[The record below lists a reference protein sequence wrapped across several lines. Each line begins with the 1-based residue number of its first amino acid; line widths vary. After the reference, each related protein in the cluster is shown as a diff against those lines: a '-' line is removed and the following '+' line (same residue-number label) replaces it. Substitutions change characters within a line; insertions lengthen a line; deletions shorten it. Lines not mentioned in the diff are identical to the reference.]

1 MLVIGR
7 SSYFK
12 LFKKISRLIL
22 EHDKIEVLVL
32 RDAAIDWGARVSILL
47 YLCSSLS
54 AHLKCMCVGLSVDR
68 DLFMAKERKCL
79 PQDAKEINFDSFVR
93 VTIFELTDIFTRGC
107 HEDEY
112 LDFVRR
118 LCVGLFVQKDGKV
131 YWRDDADITYKHWLA
146 TRRKGTIVRLNC
158 RKSCLMQ
165 IPARSKSETEH
176 VLADTKRR
184 DQAGL
189 KSDAKTPVF
198 TSIFI
203 LNDTISRIY
212 RGKLVADL
220 FVNNSTNAN
229 IDPVRYFA
237 LTETIA

>member
-1 MLVIGR
+1 
-7 SSYFK
+7 
-12 LFKKISRLIL
+12 
-22 EHDKIEVLVL
+22 
-32 RDAAIDWGARVSILL
+32 
-47 YLCSSLS
+47 
-54 AHLKCMCVGLSVDR
+54 
-68 DLFMAKERKCL
+68 
-79 PQDAKEINFDSFVR
+79 
-93 VTIFELTDIFTRGC
+93 
-107 HEDEY
+107 
-112 LDFVRR
+112 
-118 LCVGLFVQKDGKV
+118 
-131 YWRDDADITYKHWLA
+131 
-146 TRRKGTIVRLNC
+146 
-158 RKSCLMQ
+158 MQ